1 MAPSSPEASSGYSVV
16 AYLPNP
22 DQDGKVLIIAGTGSE
37 ATEAAGEFLT
47 SEEQLSR
54 FQKMLHADKLPY
66 FEALLK
72 TTHISGTPLNAKIEA
87 YRVYPAPR

>member
-1 MAPSSPEASSGYSVV
+1 
-16 AYLPNP
+16 
-22 DQDGKVLIIAGTGSE
+22 
-37 ATEAAGEFLT
+37 
-47 SEEQLSR
+47 
-54 FQKMLHADKLPY
+54 MLHADKLPY